1 MKITKWLAI
10 PATPILAGIY
20 PFLFYWSVNA
30 NQVSADDVW
39 RSFFLV
45 LGLSILLFAVFWLI
59 SRDLNKAAVTGTVV
73 LLSFFSYGHVF
84 TWFRSVNIPFA
95 RHSILLLL
103 FTILTA
109 FIVWKIFIR
118 QGNLQSF
125 IRFLNSV
132 LLLLC
137 VFSIVQITSVYSKA
151 GKTTTDLH
159 PENTTAPAS
168 NALPDI
174 YLIVVDEY
182 PRVDVLKKSFG
193 FDNTPFLDQLEGLGF
208 QVIPCSQSN
217 YRWTIQ
223 AVYSMFNLDYAPL
236 GSAKPIRSMTR
247 SEITEIS
254 NLIKN
259 GLILRLLAD
268 KGYKIVSF
276 ESGYYFLELT
286 NADEYYKSKD
296 WRIINSF
303 ESGFLNTTIV
313 SSLDD
318 FLIRLGSDVNNPKT
332 QKLKEKE
339 EHSQPEYYHQMK
351 KNAFLHL
358 KKTADI
364 EGPKFIYAHLTTI
377 HLPIVIGANGELL
390 PKDTSKL
397 DGYLGQL
404 EFANNQIIESVS
416 YIFSKS
422 ATPPIIILVSDHG
435 IRYEGYGFEGNPED
449 GYNNLLAVWGPEQ
462 YTSQLYDSIT
472 PINVMRLLADYLGV
486 GSFDLLDD
494 ISMKPDTSTQGFE
507 NVKNPCP
514 VK

>member
-10 PATPILAGIY
+10 PVTPILAGIY

-45 LGLSILLFAVFWLI
+45 LGLSILLFTVFWLI
-59 SRDLNKAAVTGTVV
+59 TRDLNKTAVTGTTV
-73 LLSFFSYGHVF
+73 LLSFFSYGHVL
-84 TWFRSVNIPFA
+84 TWLRSMNLPFA
-95 RHSILLLL
+95 RHTILLLL
-103 FTILTA
+103 FIILTG
-109 FIVWKIFIR
+109 FILWKIIKR

-125 IRFLNSV
+125 VSFLNST

-137 VFSIVQITSVYSKA
+137 VFSIVQITSVYSEA
-151 GKTTTDLH
+151 GKTTTVLQ
-159 PENTTAPAS
+159 PENTIAHAS

-182 PRVDVLKKSFG
+182 PRADVLMKSFG

-208 QVIPCSQSN
+208 RVIPCSQSN

-236 GSAKPIRSMTR
+236 DSANPIRSMTR
-247 SEITEIS
+247 NEIAEIS
-254 NLIKN
+254 NSIKN
-259 GLILRLLAD
+259 GLLLKLLAD
-268 KGYKIVSF
+268 NGYQIVSF

-286 NADEYYKSKD
+286 NADEYYKSHD

-303 ESGFLNTTIV
+303 ESGFLNTTII
-313 SSLDD
+313 SSFDD
-318 FLIRLGSDVNNPKT
+318 LLIRLGSNVNNPKIK
-332 QKLKEKE
+332 KLKEKE

-351 KNAFLHL
+351 KNAFVHL
-358 KKTADI
+358 KKTAEM
-364 EGPKFIYAHLTTI
+364 EGRKFVYAHLTTI
-377 HLPIVIGANGELL
+377 HLPIVIGSNGEIL
-390 PKDTSKL
+390 PQGINKL
-397 DGYLGQL
+397 DGYLAQL
-404 EFANNQIIESVS
+404 EYANKQIIESVS

-422 ATPPIIILVSDHG
+422 ETPPIIILVSDHG
-435 IRYEGYGFEGNPED
+435 IRYEGYGFEGDTND
-449 GYNNLLAVWGPEQ
+449 GYDNFLAVWGPEQ
-462 YTSQLYDSIT
+462 FTSQLYNTIT

-494 ISMKPDTSTQGFE
+494 ISLKPDTSTQGFE

-514 VK
+514 VR